1 MAIYDLWLSR
11 NNGSTVT
18 DYVGHAG
25 RLFFDPAERV
35 LRISDGT
42 TAGGEVFNGIVTVAN
57 IEPTDNFQ
65 GQIWLNPE
73 DSALSVYHNGNF
85 IPTIDVA
92 TDVKL
97 GGIKLGPGVTVNGE
111 GQLIIDS
118 EGLDFSFGDFSATT
132 GTYPADYFD
141 EDRQDQDY
149 AVLSS
154 IVTNEDI
161 ILASNGTGAVRVVG
175 DFSVRRANGDLV
187 GALDE
192 QPIFRVSG
200 DGQVRMLVPLADE
213 IAGALEIIGND
224 TGIYVSP
231 NQTGVIVHVTGNSG
245 LVCRNYF
252 DANASYALLAGRRYN
267 GTQSA
272 PRRVLNNEVIFRLVG
287 QAANATTSNGDA
299 TFGTFGPARISFY
312 ANEDQTPTAQGGR
325 IAFEVTKN
333 GFAADGTGTNTITA
347 AYIDAQNGVTATK
360 FNGPLTGNVTGD
372 VTGNVSGSAGSVA
385 AANITGTTLAS
396 GVTGSSLTSVG
407 TLTNLAIAANGTIT
421 TPRVVINDGGIRSVN
436 GGTALT
442 IDFAVDSLILWTAPS
457 GTATVT
463 LSNYTAGAT
472 VKLIIALTTSRDINF
487 GVAAGTNSST
497 GSASWNGA
505 GGGAIDIANTAVH
518 LEYTCFTAL
527 AAGCYVAVTA
537 N

>member
-11 NNGSTVT
+11 NNGPTVAN
-18 DYVGHAG
+18 YVGNAG
-25 RLFFDPAERV
+25 RLFFDPAERI

-57 IEPTDNFQ
+57 LEPTDNFQ

-73 DSALSVYHNGNF
+73 DSALSVYHNGDF

-92 TDVKL
+92 TSTKL

-118 EGLDFSFGDFSATT
+118 DGLDFSFGDFAAIT
-132 GTYPADYFD
+132 GTYAVGHPAAG
-141 EDRQDQDY
+141 EDY
-149 AVLSS
+149 ALLSS
-154 IVTNEDI
+154 VNDDEDI
-161 ILASNGTGAVRVVG
+161 IFASNGTGIVKVIG
-175 DFSVRRANGDLV
+175 DFSVRTPNGGLD
-187 GALDE
+187 GALLTE
-192 QPIFRVSG
+192 PIFRVSG
-200 DGQVRMLVPLADE
+200 DGQVRMLVPKADE
-213 IAGALEIIGND
+213 VAGALEIIGND
-224 TGIYVSP
+224 TGELFSP

-245 LVCRNYF
+245 LVSRNYF
-252 DANASYALLAGRRYN
+252 DANANYALLAGRRYN
-267 GTQSA
+267 GTVSA
-272 PRRVLNNEVIFRLVG
+272 PRRVLNNEILLRLVA
-287 QAANATTSNGDA
+287 QAATSATSNGDA
-299 TFGTFGPARISFY
+299 VFQTYAPARISFY

-325 IAFEVTKN
+325 IAFEITKN
-333 GFAADGTGTNTITA
+333 GFVADGTGTNTITA
-347 AYIDAQNGVTATK
+347 AYIDAQNGITATE

-372 VTGNVSGSAGSVA
+372 VTGNVSGTAGSVA

-407 TLTNLAIAANGTIT
+407 TLTNLAIATGGTIT

-442 IDFAVDSLILWTAPS
+442 IDFATDSLILWTAPS

-463 LSNYTAGAT
+463 LSNYTAGAQ

-487 GVAAGTNSST
+487 GVAGVANSST
-497 GSASWNGA
+497 GSDNWNGA
-505 GGGAIDIANTAVH
+505 GGGAIDISNTAVH
-518 LEYTCFTAL
+518 LEYTCFTSL
-527 AAGCYVAVTA
+527 AAGCYVKVTA